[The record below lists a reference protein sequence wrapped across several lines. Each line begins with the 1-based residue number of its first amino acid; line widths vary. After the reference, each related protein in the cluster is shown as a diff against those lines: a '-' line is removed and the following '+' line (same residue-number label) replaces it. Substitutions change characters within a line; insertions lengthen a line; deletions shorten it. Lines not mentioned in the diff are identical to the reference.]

1 MQSEVHAGTFRHFRV
16 IRSFLLRLITPGWE
30 LRGKMDFEEGAKLA
44 NVALQSPTTNIP
56 TLRVIGGSFSG
67 TLYKLE
73 REVMIIGRD
82 PGCGV
87 ILEPM
92 SVSRKHAAILRRT
105 DDFMLEDIGST
116 HGTFVNGL
124 RLTQPRLLQDGD
136 MVRIGEVL
144 LTFEIPVDHTIDRRA
159 EDDKEYVVESE
170 LAEVLLNR
178 VDVEDTELDTVL
190 EDHLSGEGAD
200 PHQHV
205 PSFESTASTDQE
217 LGKFATSFSE
227 STSRP
232 DSIREECVRIRELL
246 ESNHVKWDNA
256 ERHGLI
262 EEILKP
268 DADHRG
274 LLGRGFYRVVVL
286 DAAHGLGPAGLFD
299 DHQFLEAVRA
309 ELVHAFGLRLDGT
322 AFHIEDIFQM
332 LKDEKRS
339 LFCFAN
345 FQLIP
350 VVHFRTVRGFTQ
362 GVHRVLLLIRGSRD
376 IAHEEGLSAQEE
388 SSDEAA
394 EGRT

>member
-1 MQSEVHAGTFRHFRV
+1 MQSQ
-16 IRSFLLRLITPGWE
+16 P
-30 LRGKMDFEEGAKLA
+30 LRG
-44 NVALQSPTTNIP
+44 TP
-56 TLRVIGGSFSG
+56 TLKVFGGPPSG
-67 TLYKLE
+67 RIYTLE

-82 PGCGV
+82 PGCGL
-87 ILEPM
+87 ILEPK
-92 SVSRKHAAILRRT
+92 SVSRKHAAISRRT
-105 DDFMLEDIGST
+105 GTFMLEDIEST
-116 HGTFVNGL
+116 GGTFVNGL
-124 RLTQPRLLQDGD
+124 RLTQPRLLKDGD
-136 MVRIGEVL
+136 IIQIGDVFLVFDGGLLAIEETESFTELAAVPADQDSVL
-144 LTFEIPVDHTIDRRA
+144 DDVLVDRRSGV
-159 EDDKEYVVESE
+159 KESE

-190 EDHLSGEGAD
+190 EDQLSGEGAD

-205 PSFESTASTDQE
+205 PSFESAASTDQE

-256 ERHGLI
+256 ERHGMI

-268 DADHRG
+268 DADLRG

-286 DAAHGLGPAGLFD
+286 DAAHGLGPGGLFD

-309 ELVHAFGLRLDGT
+309 KFVHAFGLRLDGT